1 MAVEASLPSRRAL
14 AKEQRR
20 RQLIDAT
27 INCIARKGLGGTT
40 LGDVAREAGL
50 SQGIVNLHFE
60 SKDNLLAATLRY
72 LAEDYDAHFMKTLRE
87 PPADPAGKLLHLM
100 AMDLKP
106 VVCDRKKLAVWFA
119 FWGEVKAVPTYQK
132 ICAARDEKYQR
143 ILRELT
149 EAVVGDGDYGNIDPG
164 VVANTLSSMTD
175 GMWLSCLVNP
185 KTFNRGK
192 ALKAVEAYLKAT
204 FPDHY
209 PERDAAYED

>member
-1 MAVEASLPSRRAL
+1 MAVEAAEPSRRTL
-14 AKEQRR
+14 AKERRR

-60 SKDNLLAATLRY
+60 SKDNLLAATLRH
-72 LAEDYDAHFMKTLRE
+72 LAEEYDTHFMKTLEE
-87 PPADPAGKLLHLM
+87 PPTDPAGKLLSLM

-106 VVCDRKKLAVWFA
+106 SVCDRKKLAVWFA

-143 ILRELT
+143 ILNELS
-149 EAVVGDGDYGNIDPG
+149 EAIVEDGSYTGIDSAI
-164 VVANTLSSMTD
+164 VANALSSMTD
-175 GMWLSCLVNP
+175 GMWLSCLVSP
-185 KTFNRGK
+185 GKFDRGK
-192 ALKAVEAYLKAT
+192 SLAAVKTYLGAT

-209 PERDAAYED
+209 RE

>member
-1 MAVEASLPSRRAL
+1 M
-14 AKEQRR
+14 
-20 RQLIDAT
+20 
-27 INCIARKGLGGTT
+27 TT
-40 LGDVAREAGL
+40 PL
-50 SQGIVNLHFE
+50 
-60 SKDNLLAATLRY
+60 
-72 LAEDYDAHFMKTLRE
+72 MKMTVGVISSE
-87 PPADPAGKLLHLM
+87 GVTFTD
-100 AMDLKP
+100 
-106 VVCDRKKLAVWFA
+106 
-119 FWGEVKAVPTYQK
+119 
-132 ICAARDEKYQR
+132 
-143 ILRELT
+143 LRELT